1 MSRSQFRSFNR
12 TWGRRNRIDPRIEV
26 RRIRTDNLIKFKKTK
41 IRIGKP
47 FKGQPIGLRS
57 SETEGLYEVF
67 YCQQRI
73 GWIDLRDAEKSTDR
87 NLCMIRQL
95 DE

>member
-1 MSRSQFRSFNR
+1 M
-12 TWGRRNRIDPRIEV
+12 RRV
-26 RRIRTDNLIKFKKTK
+26 RTDNLITFKKTK

-57 SETEGLYEVF
+57 SETEELYEFF

-73 GWIDLRDAEKSTDR
+73 GRIDLRDAEKSTDR